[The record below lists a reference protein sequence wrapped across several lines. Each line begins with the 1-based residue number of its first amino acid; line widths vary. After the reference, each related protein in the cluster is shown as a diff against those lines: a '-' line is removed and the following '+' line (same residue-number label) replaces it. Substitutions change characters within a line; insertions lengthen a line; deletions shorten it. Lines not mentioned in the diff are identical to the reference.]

1 MNYSKCIIYK
11 ITCKN
16 PDIKAIHVGHTFNL
30 HKRSLHH
37 KYRCKN
43 PNNNQYNSK
52 LYKTIRDN
60 GSFSNWTIE
69 TVENYV
75 DCNSLDDARA
85 RERYW
90 CEELQA
96 DFNKNKPLIADD
108 EYKNYQREYQKDYQK
123 DYQREYQ
130 QGEKYKNYQ
139 REY

>member
-1 MNYSKCIIYK
+1 MQD
-11 ITCKN
+11 TR
-16 PDIKAIHVGHTFNL
+16 FNL
-30 HKRSLHH
+30 HKRSLHP
-37 KYRCKN
+37 KYRCNN

-52 LYKTIRDN
+52 LYKTIQDN